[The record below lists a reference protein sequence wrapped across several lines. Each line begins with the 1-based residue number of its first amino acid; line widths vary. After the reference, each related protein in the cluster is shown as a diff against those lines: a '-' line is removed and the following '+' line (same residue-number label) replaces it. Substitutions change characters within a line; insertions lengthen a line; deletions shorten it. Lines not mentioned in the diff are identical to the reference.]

1 MTESPSP
8 AIRLSQ
14 PATRWLDAHPLG
26 NGRIGAMVFGATKTE
41 RIALNHEN
49 LWRGV
54 TRNRDNEDK
63 SSYLPQIREAFFQ
76 GHNLEGAELAN
87 KHLGGAG
94 NRVQPYQPAG
104 DLVLFLPGHDIVYD
118 YERVLDL
125 ASGVCTVRYRVGA
138 THYMRTHFVSSA
150 HNVLV
155 VHLTADAPGAL
166 SGAVHLTRT
175 TDPDCVLDAWAQGH
189 RLGLTG
195 YFKEGIDFAM
205 EARVLARGGTLT
217 EKSGATLYVK
227 DADELLLLLTISVDY
242 DEPEPADWCVYRLD
256 DVPTDYA
263 TLYADHVAE
272 HRALFDRVS
281 LDLAHDAALDA
292 LPMDA
297 RLARVKESGA
307 DPGLAALY
315 FQYGRYLLMAS
326 SRNCTHPANLQGL
339 WNEELTP
346 PWESDFHHDINLEMN
361 YWPAEVGNLAECAD
375 PLLAYV
381 QRHSV
386 AGEKAARALFN
397 CGGVWFALT
406 GDIWSITTPE
416 APGYDVWT
424 GAAAWLA
431 QHLWWRYEFSGD
443 TEFLRATVYP
453 FYRRVA
459 AFYEDFL
466 VRTPDG
472 ALAPVPSQSPE
483 NTFQG
488 GAWPVSLCVGATME
502 LTFIREVL
510 LRCLHATAALHV
522 DAEFRPV
529 WEGMLAALPP
539 YRVGRHGQLQEWRED
554 YEEVEPGHRHV
565 SHLVGVFPG
574 ELLRADSAPAL
585 FTAARVSLE
594 RRLAAGGGH
603 TGWSRAWTACLWA
616 RFGDGVQAHDHLMRL
631 ITDFATSSLLD
642 LHPPQ
647 IFQIDGNLGGAA
659 AVAEML
665 LQSHG
670 GVLRLLPALPPAWP
684 TGTLR
689 GLRARG
695 GFTVDM
701 AWEQGAVSFAAITS
715 HAGRP
720 CRVAWAGP
728 RPSVHCDAQPIAIST
743 ADGVVSFPTKAGKRY
758 LLQVNAVPR

>member
-1 MTESPSP
+1 MSDSPSP
-8 AIRLSQ
+8 ALRLGQ
-14 PATRWLDAHPLG
+14 PATRWLDALPLG

-54 TRNRDNEDK
+54 TKARANEEAA
-63 SSYLPQIREAFFQ
+63 SFLPRIREAFFQ

-87 KHLGGAG
+87 KYLGGTG

-104 DLVLFLPGHDIVYD
+104 DLVFFLPGHDVVYD
-118 YERVLDL
+118 YARTLDL
-125 ASGVCTVRYRVGA
+125 ATGVCTLTYRVG
-138 THYMRTHFVSSA
+138 TTTFTRTHFVSA
-150 HNVLV
+150 VHNVLV
-155 VHLTADAPGAL
+155 VRFTADAPGAL
-166 SGAVHLTRT
+166 TGAVHLTRT
-175 TDPDCVLDAWAQGH
+175 TDPDCLVDAWAQEH

-195 YFKEGIDFAM
+195 HFKEGIDFAL
-205 EARVLARGGTLT
+205 EARVLARGGTLA
-217 EKSGATLYVK
+217 EKTGATLYVK
-227 DADELLLLLTISVDY
+227 DADELLVLLTISVDY

-256 DVPTDYA
+256 DVPTTYD
-263 TLYADHVAE
+263 TLYAAHVAE

-281 LDLAHDAALDA
+281 LDLAHDTALDA
-292 LPMDA
+292 LPLEA
-297 RLARVKESGA
+297 RLARARESGA

-326 SRNCTHPANLQGL
+326 SRNCQHPANLQGI
-339 WNEELTP
+339 WNEEIAP
-346 PWESDFHHDINLEMN
+346 PWECDFHHDINLEMN

-381 QRHSV
+381 ARHTP
-386 AGEKAARALFN
+386 AGQAAARALYN
-397 CGGVWFALT
+397 CDGVYFAIT
-406 GDIWSITTPE
+406 GDLWSIATPE
-416 APGYDVWT
+416 APGYDVWI

-443 TEFLRATVYP
+443 LEFLRSTAYP

-459 AFYEDFL
+459 AFFEDYL
-466 VRTPDG
+466 VRAPEG
-472 ALAPVPSQSPE
+472 ALVPVPSQSPE
-483 NTFQG
+483 NRFAG
-488 GAWPVSLCVGATME
+488 GSWPVSLCAGATMD
-502 LTFIREVL
+502 LTFIREVF
-510 LRCLHATAALHV
+510 LRCLQAGKLLRV
-522 DAEFRPV
+522 DEAFYPV
-529 WEGMLAALPP
+529 WEGVLAALPP
-539 YRVGRHGQLQEWRED
+539 FRVGRHGQLQEWMED
-554 YEEVEPGHRHV
+554 YDEPEPGHRHV

-574 ELLRADSAPAL
+574 ELLRPDTSPAL

-616 RFGDGVQAHDHLMRL
+616 RFGDAGQAHDHLMHL
-631 ITDFATSSLLD
+631 ITDFATASLLD

-647 IFQIDGNLGGAA
+647 IFQIDGNLGGTA

-670 GVLRLLPALPPAWP
+670 GVLRLLPALPAAWP
-684 TGTLR
+684 AGTLR

-695 GFTVDM
+695 GFVVDL
-701 AWEQGAVSFAAITS
+701 AWEGGVLTFAAITS

-720 CRVAWAGP
+720 CRVAWAGAP
-728 RPSVHCDAQPIAIST
+728 PAVHVDAHPMTVT
-743 ADGVVSFPTKAGKRY
+743 AADSLLTFPTKAGKRY